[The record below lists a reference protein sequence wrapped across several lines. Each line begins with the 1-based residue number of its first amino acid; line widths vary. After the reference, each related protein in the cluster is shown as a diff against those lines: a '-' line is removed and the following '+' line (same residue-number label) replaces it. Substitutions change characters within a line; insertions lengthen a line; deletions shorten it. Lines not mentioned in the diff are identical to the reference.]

1 MAAGKR
7 HRVKLKVETRA
18 NLDVEPNKE
27 SIKITPMASEPDR
40 RSPSPMEPV
49 PSASTAPFEH
59 TELGAL
65 PSQQGMSRASASL
78 AAAAR
83 RRRMSKGSMS
93 SSLKRSAS
101 TPNVRGLIATEHG
114 LSMADKRR
122 NKLGYHRTS
131 VACGRCYSHH
141 GIEWYLSVG

>member
-18 NLDVEPNKE
+18 NLDVEPNTD
-27 SIKITPMASEPDR
+27 SIKITPMASEPGD

-49 PSASTAPFEH
+49 PSPLTAPFEY
-59 TELGAL
+59 TEPGTL
-65 PSQQGMSRASASL
+65 PSQQTMSRASASL
-78 AAAAR
+78 AAAR

-101 TPNVRGLIATEHG
+101 TPNVRGLIASENG

-131 VACGRCYSHH
+131 VACGRYCFDR
-141 GIEWYLSVG
+141 GTE